1 MPKAV
6 ATGRPTLFTDDLG
19 DVICEGIAEG
29 LSLVKIC
36 KAKGMPAPRTIYKWR
51 REHDGFMQ
59 NYARAR
65 EDAADHFVQEIKDIA
80 DEAETEDIQVAKLR
94 CDVRKWT
101 ASRFNRAYQERQITE
116 LDVNDSFA
124 DRILRARD
132 RGPDT
137 EEA

>member
-1 MPKAV
+1 MAEV
-6 ATGRPTLFTDDLG
+6 GRPTMYSDELG
-19 DVICEGIAEG
+19 DKICEGIAEG

-51 REHDGFMQ
+51 RENDVFMH

-65 EDAADHFVQEIKDIA
+65 EDAADHFVQEIKEIA
-80 DEAETEDIQVAKLR
+80 DEAENEDIQVAKLR

-116 LDVNDSFA
+116 LDINDSFA
-124 DRILRARD
+124 DRILRARE
-132 RGPDT
+132 RGTDT
-137 EEA
+137 QKA